1 MKKTVCVFA
10 ANKSGA
16 NTVDE
21 KKVEF
26 CTQTEWVR
34 KERKKHAKSIYRKLK
49 HKIND
54 YCSLII
60 EKKEQKRERERACVD
75 RKTGLKK

>member
-34 KERKKHAKSIYRKLK
+34 KERKKHEKSIYRKLK

-54 YCSLII
+54 YYSLII
-60 EKKEQKRERERACVD
+60 EKKERTKERKRKSVCR
-75 RKTGLKK
+75 